1 VTNNPAPTP
10 TVADTVADLCAMLE
24 DNRMLWDNERAVIN
38 RAITHLRNAAAM
50 EKDAARYWW
59 LRDPHQQIAKVIDK
73 PGRELF
79 DQYGRFDGY
88 EYEYRSGEELDTAID
103 AQLAA
108 RDAEE
113 QKT

>member
-1 VTNNPAPTP
+1 MTNNPAPTP
-10 TVADTVADLCAMLE
+10 TVALIAELERITVAALPYSIRE
-24 DNRMLWDNERAVIN
+24 PVERAVV
-38 RAITHLRNAAAM
+38 ALRNAAAM